1 MGVEMANIGSVLKL
15 EISRLSRR
23 EIRREVGTVKK
34 ASAAYRR
41 DIAALKRQVAT
52 LQRQSTALVK
62 RSASTGSAVPSA
74 LPDRPV
80 RFVAKGLRSLRTRLG
95 LSAPQLARLLGVS
108 EQSVYNWET
117 KKATPRKEQLAA
129 IIGMRSLGKREA
141 HERLEATKASPKAKV
156 AKRAK
161 RRKGKK

>member
-1 MGVEMANIGSVLKL
+1 MVKLAMANIGTLLKQ
-15 EISRLSRR
+15 EISRLC
-23 EIRREVGTVKK
+23 RREVRREVEAVKK

-41 DIAALKRQVAT
+41 DIAALKRQVIALERKSTLLAKRTAAAVDNAPAT
-52 LQRQSTALVK
+52 
-62 RSASTGSAVPSA
+62 

-95 LSAPQLARLLGVS
+95 FSAKQLAVLLGVS

-129 IIGMRSLGKREA
+129 IIGMRDIGKREA
-141 HERLEATKASPKAKV
+141 QLRLDAVKSPRRTKRGKA
-156 AKRAK
+156 AK
-161 RRKGKK
+161 